1 MRLRILA
8 VLFLFLSIAESQEM
22 MPLSK
27 ADKNAAAEKIGTLLI
42 DNYVFADVGK
52 QCAEHLKSQAS
63 NGVFDSFNNLESF
76 AEALTKDLQ
85 SISHDKHM
93 RVRPAPGR
101 PESIRNPLI
110 EDLEMHEED
119 CTRELR
125 CGRAE
130 ILEGNIGVL
139 DIRFFPGTQAAR
151 PTDEQAVTATF
162 TVAP

>member
-1 MRLRILA
+1 
-8 VLFLFLSIAESQEM
+8 
-22 MPLSK
+22 
-27 ADKNAAAEKIGTLLI
+27 
-42 DNYVFADVGK
+42 
-52 QCAEHLKSQAS
+52 
-63 NGVFDSFNNLESF
+63 
-76 AEALTKDLQ
+76 
-85 SISHDKHM
+85 M